1 MKNIGIK
8 FFDGAFG
15 TYYYAISG
23 DDGCCELANIY
34 NRDMVL
40 KIHKEYIAAGADA
53 IKTNTFAANSLL
65 CLDHESLEDIIKS
78 GYEIAKQAVAGTDVK
93 VFADIGGISSDD
105 ELDIKDEYIK
115 TAEIFLRLG
124 ATNFLFETL
133 SDFEN
138 ARPAIE
144 FIKKKSKNSVIIVSF
159 AVSQDGYS
167 KTGHHYKKLLE
178 VAASNKNVDAV
189 GLNCVCGPSHM
200 LNLFKDIDIKQK
212 PTVAM
217 PNSGYPS
224 TLNGRTVFRDNAE
237 YFSDK
242 LVELSDIGIDIIGGC
257 CGSTPLHI
265 KLGIQKIKNQG
276 RIIPKTS
283 ALSKAPENGIKS
295 EVKRELCKS
304 DSKIIAVE
312 MDAPTDCSCDFLL
325 DAVDQYAKLRV
336 DIITV
341 SDSPLSRT
349 RADSIITAAKI
360 KREKG
365 IDVLPHMTCRDKNH
379 IGLKASLLGAA
390 FDGIN
395 KVLVITGDPIIQGA
409 AKKSAGV
416 FSFNSFELISY
427 ISTLNEEVFKDS
439 PFLIGGA
446 LNVNATHFEKE
457 LSRAETKI
465 KNGASFLLSQPIF
478 TDQAI
483 ENFILAKKSLGCK
496 ILAGILPVASYK
508 NAIFLNNEVAGIDI
522 SEDIVDSLRDKS
534 KEQVYDIS
542 VAYSKKIIDRIYDV
556 CDGLYLMTPLK
567 KVDLVCRLIK
577 EINEVYGR

>member
-1 MKNIGIK
+1 
-8 FFDGAFG
+8 
-15 TYYYAISG
+15 
-23 DDGCCELANIY
+23 
-34 NRDMVL
+34 
-40 KIHKEYIAAGADA
+40 
-53 IKTNTFAANSLL
+53 
-65 CLDHESLEDIIKS
+65 
-78 GYEIAKQAVAGTDVK
+78 
-93 VFADIGGISSDD
+93 
-105 ELDIKDEYIK
+105 
-115 TAEIFLRLG
+115 
-124 ATNFLFETL
+124 
-133 SDFEN
+133 
-138 ARPAIE
+138 
-144 FIKKKSKNSVIIVSF
+144 
-159 AVSQDGYS
+159 
-167 KTGHHYKKLLE
+167 
-178 VAASNKNVDAV
+178 
-189 GLNCVCGPSHM
+189 M
-200 LNLFKDIDIKQK
+200 LTLFKDIDINQK

-257 CGSTPLHI
+257 CGSTPMHI
-265 KLGIQKIKNQG
+265 MLAIQKIKNQG
-276 RIIPKTS
+276 RIIPKSSTLRKS
-283 ALSKAPENGIKS
+283 PESGIKS
-295 EVKRELCKS
+295 EVKRELCKAG
-304 DSKIIAVE
+304 SKIIAVE
-312 MDAPTDCSCDFLL
+312 MDAPTDCNCDFLL
-325 DAVDQYAKLRV
+325 AAVDEYAKLNV

-390 FDGIN
+390 FEGIN
-395 KVLVITGDPIIQGA
+395 KVLVITGDPIIQGT
-409 AKKSAGV
+409 AKKSTGV

-465 KNGASFLLSQPIF
+465 KNGISFLLSQPIF

-483 ENFILAKKSLGCK
+483 ENFILAKKTLSCR

-522 SEDIVDSLRDKS
+522 SEDIVDSLRDKT

-542 VAYSKKIIDRIYDV
+542 VAYSRKIIDRIYDA

-567 KVDLVCRLIK
+567 KIDLVCRLIK